1 MLEATFLVATILVQE
16 GKFESALIYYQN
28 LKPIANSQQHR
39 KYMEQA
45 AFMEA
50 FCLYKTGEFTSA
62 LKALDAID
70 LNITQ
75 FINKFQYFSIQAR
88 TFQKLEIL
96 DRAVE
101 SYKIALDIPQED
113 TSTVQKQQAQLYYE
127 LGTVFY
133 QQTLQKIKRREID
146 SITSILDDS
155 INAFNT
161 AIQLWL
167 TLGDYPNLIAV
178 ETLTANIYAYEQ
190 QYSQAEIHYRQAS
203 EYAEKINDFAGF
215 IKLSHQLIQN
225 EFLQAKFDFIIQD
238 LLHIL
243 QIIQQNA
250 FVDALTVGIFHRQ
263 LSFSLSKTRG

>member
-1 MLEATFLVATILVQE
+1 M
-16 GKFESALIYYQN
+16 
-28 LKPIANSQQHR
+28 
-39 KYMEQA
+39 
-45 AFMEA
+45 
-50 FCLYKTGEFTSA
+50 
-62 LKALDAID
+62 
-70 LNITQ
+70 
-75 FINKFQYFSIQAR
+75 
-88 TFQKLEIL
+88 
-96 DRAVE
+96 
-101 SYKIALDIPQED
+101 DIPQED